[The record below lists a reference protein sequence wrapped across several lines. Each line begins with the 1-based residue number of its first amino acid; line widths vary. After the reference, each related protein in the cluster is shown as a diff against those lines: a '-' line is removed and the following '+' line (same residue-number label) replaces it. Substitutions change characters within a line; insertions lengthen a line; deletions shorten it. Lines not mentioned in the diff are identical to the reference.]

1 MSEARSHYGMQ
12 LAKLQD
18 RLTELQQGVKAEHE
32 KSATLQSQVRALT
45 DEVKTARAAKE
56 VAQQQL
62 SQSKN
67 DNVLVSPIVGRL
79 GMRWNNRCPPMQS
92 SLDSNRGCEW
102 CDVR

>member
-67 DNVLVSPIVGRL
+67 DNVLVSYQLGNWETGDDGIKAGDSGRCIIL
-79 GMRWNNRCPPMQS
+79 TGH
-92 SLDSNRGCEW
+92 CE
-102 CDVR
+102 